1 MPIATR
7 TQQGFSLVEL
17 AIVMLIMG
25 LVLGGLAMPLSVQ
38 RENARIRD
46 VQTQLEVVEEAL
58 EGFALVNGFLPC
70 PATPASNGYAA
81 PSGGGCG
88 AQHGF
93 VPATT
98 LNIDGARNGDNL
110 LLDPWGSPLRY
121 SISAADVDADGSWD
135 FVTPGAM
142 QAITIPALQPDL
154 VVCATAAG
162 SSPTS
167 CASANVTLADQSPLI
182 VYSLGKD
189 WNSFSSPDQLENVG
203 AALGGG
209 ATGTNYPVAADNVFV
224 ARVRNE
230 AGGAEYDDQLRWLSA
245 NSRYRSLIEAGRLP

>member
-1 MPIATR
+1 MTIGPR
-7 TQQGFSLVEL
+7 SQQGFSLVEL

-25 LVLGGLAMPLSVQ
+25 LILGGLAMPLSAQ

-46 VQTQLEVVEEAL
+46 VQIQLEMVEEAL

-70 PATPASNGYAA
+70 PATPGSAGYAA
-81 PSGGGCG
+81 PSGGGCA

-98 LNIDGARNGDNL
+98 LNLDGTRNGDNL

-121 SISAADVDADGSWD
+121 SISAADVDADGNWD

-142 QAITIPALQPDL
+142 QAITIPVLQPDL

-162 SSPTS
+162 SSPTG
-167 CASANVTLADQSPLI
+167 CASANATLADQSPL
-182 VYSLGKD
+182 VLYSLGKD
-189 WNSFSSPDQLENVG
+189 WSSFTSPDQVENVG
-203 AALGGG
+203 ATLGGG
-209 ATGTNYPVAADNVFV
+209 PTGRSYAIAADIVFV
-224 ARVRNE
+224 ARTRGE
-230 AGGAEYDDQLRWLSA
+230 AAGDEYDDHLRWLSA
-245 NSRYRSLIEAGRLP
+245 NSLYRSLIEAGRLP